1 MIDHYMEVSFRI
13 ILRIMEISESVIRS
27 SSISTILQM
36 ILNLIQ

>member
-1 MIDHYMEVSFRI
+1 MEVSFRI